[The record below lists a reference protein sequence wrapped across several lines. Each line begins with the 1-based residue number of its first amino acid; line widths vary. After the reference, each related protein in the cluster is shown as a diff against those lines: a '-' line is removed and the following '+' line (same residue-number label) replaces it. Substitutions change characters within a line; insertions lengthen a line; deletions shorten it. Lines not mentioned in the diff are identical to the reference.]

1 MNSRRF
7 IRSSSQLED
16 DGRRVS
22 RLDGRR
28 THCGLKCCV
37 AICRARRKTA
47 MGQSRH
53 FGRRPT
59 TSGLPPEADI
69 VRARRHVSKLPT
81 PDLTTRTYSAR
92 LKTASSVTSFTNG
105 LVNFNS
111 LSVSEVMLRIPEG
124 LPVRFAKVL
133 A

>member
-1 MNSRRF
+1 MSPV
-7 IRSSSQLED
+7 
-16 DGRRVS
+16 GRRHGWLFLRPKS
-22 RLDGRR
+22 E
-28 THCGLKCCV
+28 T
-37 AICRARRKTA
+37 
-47 MGQSRH
+47 GQSRH

-69 VRARRHVSKLPT
+69 IGAGRHVSKVPT

-111 LSVSEVMLRIPEG
+111 LSVSEVMLRISEG

>member
-1 MNSRRF
+1 M
-7 IRSSSQLED
+7 
-16 DGRRVS
+16 
-22 RLDGRR
+22 
-28 THCGLKCCV
+28 
-37 AICRARRKTA
+37 
-47 MGQSRH
+47 
-53 FGRRPT
+53 
-59 TSGLPPEADI
+59 SGLPPTADI
-69 VRARRHVSKLPT
+69 GTPTAQVRFVPT

-111 LSVSEVMLRIPEG
+111 LSVSEVMLRISEG